1 MTRVDFYILPDDSS
15 RNLEVF
21 ACRLTEKAY
30 AQGMK
35 VYINTQ
41 SDQQTQSL
49 NDLLWTFKQES
60 FLPHEIAV
68 DGSSADAPI
77 IVGNGVEP
85 EQSNGLLIN
94 LAQDVPL
101 FFSQFERLAELVNQ
115 NEQIKQNGRERFR
128 FYKDREYQI
137 NSHDMTKN
145 SMTDKMGAR

>member
-1 MTRVDFYILPDDSS
+1 MTRVDFYILSDDSS

-21 ACRLTEKAY
+21 ACKLTEKAY
-30 AQGMK
+30 TQGMK

-41 SDQQTQSL
+41 SEQQTQSL
-49 NDLLWTFKQES
+49 NGLLWTFKQES

-68 DGSSADAPI
+68 DSSSADAPI
-77 IVGNGVEP
+77 MIGNGVEP

-94 LAQDVPL
+94 LSQDVPL

-115 NEQIKQNGRERFR
+115 NEQIKEKGRERFR

-137 NSHDMTKN
+137 NSHDMSN
-145 SMTDKMGAR
+145 KMGAK

>member
-21 ACRLTEKAY
+21 ACKLTEKAY
-30 AQGMK
+30 TQGMK

-41 SDQQTQSL
+41 SEQQTQSL
-49 NDLLWTFKQES
+49 NGLLWTFKQES

-68 DGSSADAPI
+68 DSSSADAPI
-77 IVGNGVEP
+77 MIGNGVEP

-94 LAQDVPL
+94 LSQDVPL

-115 NEQIKQNGRERFR
+115 NEQIKEKGRERFR

-137 NSHDMTKN
+137 NSHDMSN
-145 SMTDKMGAR
+145 KMGAK